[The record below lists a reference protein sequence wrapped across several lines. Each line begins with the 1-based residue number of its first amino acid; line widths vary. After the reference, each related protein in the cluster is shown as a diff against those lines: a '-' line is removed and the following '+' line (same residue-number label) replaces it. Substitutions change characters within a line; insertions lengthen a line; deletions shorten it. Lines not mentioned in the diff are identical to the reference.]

1 MDDAGLAPRHF
12 RHKGSR
18 RRPIGLLWKGTS
30 YDPCRPPPP
39 QVAPPWYQHFWTILQ
54 SCDPTTAPQRRVQ
67 EGKHQ
72 GLHCKVPLTIPQEK
86 KKKKEK
92 KGNQNRERGTRFGD
106 VIQYSVGQHLSTSM
120 QATHHPGSHQG
131 FSFIPIPLPSCK
143 KIKIS
148 PQKVKRNDTHFCSF
162 FCSSFPPRVLF
173 VFRAP
178 LLDRAGQSENL
189 RFA

>member
-18 RRPIGLLWKGTS
+18 RRPIGLLCKGTS

-39 QVAPPWYQHFWTILQ
+39 QVAPPWHRHFWTILQ
-54 SCDPTTAPQRRVQ
+54 SYDPTTAPQPRVQ

-92 KGNQNRERGTRFGD
+92 KGNQNREGGTRFGD
-106 VIQYSVGQHLSTSM
+106 VIQYSVGQHLSTSI

-131 FSFIPIPLPSCK
+131 LFLHTHSPSFLQKNKNLAPKSKTQRHSLLFFLLFFFFTSCVVCV
-143 KIKIS
+143 S
-148 PQKVKRNDTHFCSF
+148 
-162 FCSSFPPRVLF
+162 CSSPRSC
-173 VFRAP
+173 R
-178 LLDRAGQSENL
+178 SK
-189 RFA
+189 